1 LARERWG
8 IPVALTVAGS
18 DSGGGAGIE
27 ADLKV
32 FAVLG
37 VHGTA
42 AITSV
47 TAQNTRE
54 VAGVYDLPPEAV
66 VRQIEAVHSDLG
78 VDAAK
83 TGMLSN
89 AGIVEAVA
97 RTVERL
103 GFPLVV
109 DPVMI
114 AKSGAPLLRED
125 AVKVLRDKLIP
136 VAKIVTPNRLEAEK
150 LTGMRIESL
159 EDARRAAEY
168 IVRELGA
175 EAAVVK
181 GGHLGGRES
190 VDVLYYRGEYRLYRA
205 PRIEGGCTHGTG
217 CGFSAAIAAELAKG
231 RDVPEAVGVAKR
243 LITMAIDY
251 GLRMGG
257 GHCPINP
264 VAWLMIPAEK
274 WRAVEAVEDAVS
286 LVLRESDLLE
296 PYMPEVGMNIVQA
309 IPHPYARGP
318 GDVVGVEGRIVA
330 VRGKGLR
337 AAGPARPGAS
347 SHMARLVLAAMR
359 VDPLVRGALN
369 IAYHP
374 ELVEAAESMGFRVVR
389 IDRLEEPAD
398 VARVEGGSMQWL
410 AERAAEK
417 SGGRMPDLIFDE
429 GAPGKE
435 AMIRILAAGAVEAAE
450 KLIAIA
456 RRASRR

>member
-1 LARERWG
+1 VGASSGRRV
-8 IPVALTVAGS
+8 PVALTIAGS

-47 TAQNTRE
+47 TAQNTLE
-54 VAGVYDLPPEAV
+54 VRGIYDLPPEAV
-66 VRQIEAVHSDLG
+66 VKQIEAVYDDLG

-89 AGIVEAVA
+89 AGIIEAVA

-103 GFPLVV
+103 GFPVVV

-125 AVKVLRDKLIP
+125 AVEVLVKKLIP
-136 VAKIVTPNRLEAEK
+136 VAKVVTPNRMEAERI
-150 LTGMRIESL
+150 TGMRIKSL
-159 EDARRAAEY
+159 DDARSAAKY

-181 GGHLGGRES
+181 GGHLEGSES
-190 VDVLYYRGEYRLYRA
+190 VDILYYKGEYRVYKA
-205 PRIEGGCTHGTG
+205 PRIKGGCTHGTG

-251 GLRMGG
+251 GLHIGH

-264 VAWLMIPAEK
+264 VAWAMIPAEK
-274 WRAVEAVEDAVS
+274 WRAVEIVEDAVS
-286 LVLRESDLLE
+286 LLISESRLLA
-296 PYMPEVGMNIVQA
+296 PYAPEVGINVVQA
-309 IPHPYARGP
+309 IAYPYARSVD
-318 GDVVGVEGRIVA
+318 DVVGVEGRVVRIGETLKA
-330 VRGKGLR
+330 V
-337 AAGPARPGAS
+337 GPARPGAS
-347 SHMARLVLAAMR
+347 SHMARLILAAMER
-359 VDPLVRGALN
+359 DPGIRGAVN
-369 IAYHP
+369 IAYHA
-374 ELVEAAESMGFRVVR
+374 ELVDAAGQLGYRVVG
-389 IDRLEEPAD
+389 IDRSEEPED
-398 VARVEGGSMQWL
+398 VARVEGRSMQWL
-410 AERAAEK
+410 ISKAVEK
-417 SGGRMPDLIFDE
+417 AGGSVPDVIFDE
-429 GAPGKE
+429 GAVGKE
-435 AMIRILAAGAVEAAE
+435 AMIRVLASNALEAVE
-450 KLIAIA
+450 KLVAIA

>member
-1 LARERWG
+1 MAGRR
-8 IPVALTVAGS
+8 IPVALTIAGS

-54 VAGVYDLPPEAV
+54 VTGVYDLPPEAV

-89 AGIVEAVA
+89 SVIVEAVA

-125 AVKVLRDKLIP
+125 AVKVLREKLIP
-136 VAKIVTPNRLEAEK
+136 LAKVVTPNRMEAEK
-150 LTGMRIESL
+150 LTGMEIRSL
-159 EDARRAAEY
+159 EDARRAAKY

-181 GGHLGGRES
+181 GGHLGGPES
-190 VDVLYYRGEYRLYRA
+190 ADVLYYRGEYRVYKA

-243 LITMAIDY
+243 LITMAIEY
-251 GLRMGG
+251 GLHVGG

-264 VAWLMIPAEK
+264 VAWLMIPAER
-274 WRAVEAVEDAVS
+274 WRAVESVEDAVA
-286 LVLRESDLLE
+286 LILREAEILE
-296 PYMPEVGMNIVQA
+296 PYAPEVGMNVVQA
-309 IPHPYARGP
+309 IAYPYARTP
-318 GDVVGVEGRIVA
+318 EDVVGVEGRIVR
-330 VRGKGLR
+330 VRGGLR
-337 AAGPARPGAS
+337 AVGPARPGAS
-347 SHMARLVLAAMR
+347 SHMARLVLAAMS
-359 VDPLVRGALN
+359 VDPRVRGAVN

-374 ELVEAAESMGFRVVR
+374 ELVEAAEGLGLRVVR
-389 IDRLEEPAD
+389 VGREEEPEEVRRA
-398 VARVEGGSMQWL
+398 EGRSMQWL
-410 AERAAEK
+410 LEEAARRA
-417 SGGRMPDLIFDE
+417 GGAVPDVIYDE
-429 GAPGKE
+429 GGLGKE
-435 AMIRILAAGAVEAAE
+435 AMIRVLAATALEAAE
-450 KLIAIA
+450 KLVAIA